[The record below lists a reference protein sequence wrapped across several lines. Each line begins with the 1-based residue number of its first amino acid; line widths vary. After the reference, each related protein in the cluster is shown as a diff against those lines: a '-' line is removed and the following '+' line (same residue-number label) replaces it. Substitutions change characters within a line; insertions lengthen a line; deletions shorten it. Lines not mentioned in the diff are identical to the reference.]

1 MKTEILRTKIEKV
14 VTVEAATAVQ
24 VTLTPEELA
33 TVVAS
38 VGVTS
43 HPKRSR
49 SVVVKQEHLDRKV
62 TFYDELKDRYEE
74 LIAEGAY
81 E

>member
-14 VTVEAATAVQ
+14 VTVEAVTYVQ
-24 VTLTPEELA
+24 VKLTPEELA

-38 VGVTS
+38 IGVTS
-43 HPKRSR
+43 HQDRERSL
-49 SVVVKQEHLDRKV
+49 VVEKNHITKNLS
-62 TFYDELKDRYEE
+62 FYDELKDRYEE
-74 LIAEGAY
+74 LIAEGAF